1 MKYCAICGIVKLN
14 HQHTN
19 FRKNK
24 NVYNKENGVDHGCT
38 PYGVANYLLPNYT
51 TTPNGQEIYLRLKC
65 YVQMSPHR
73 PIRGSLAAS
82 LLQWGLLEVLS
93 YQDIAV
99 LH

>member
-1 MKYCAICGIVKLN
+1 MDVL
-14 HQHTN
+14 HMVLQ
-19 FRKNK
+19 
-24 NVYNKENGVDHGCT
+24 
-38 PYGVANYLLPNYT
+38 NYLTPNYT
-51 TTPNGQEIYLRLKC
+51 TTPSGQEIYLRLKC